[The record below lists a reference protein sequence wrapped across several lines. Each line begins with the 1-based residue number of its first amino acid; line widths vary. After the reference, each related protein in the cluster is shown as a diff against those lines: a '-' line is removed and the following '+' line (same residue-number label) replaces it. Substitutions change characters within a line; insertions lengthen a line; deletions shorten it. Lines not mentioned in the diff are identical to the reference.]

1 VIEQLTVLAKDDLP
15 FPPSVE
21 DFFLPAIYPWGEA
34 NSPWI
39 TKFTVLV
46 WIAVAL
52 LIIFFLMAYRKPK
65 LVPTRTQW
73 IAESIYGFAR
83 DNVAKEII
91 GHEGVRFAPYLATL
105 FSFLL
110 LTNIFGII
118 PFIQISPMSHIA
130 FPAFLAIITYGLYNY
145 QGIKKHGFLGYL
157 KSQTMPPAPKIL
169 YPLLIPLEFFS
180 NLVLRP
186 FTLALRL
193 FANMFAGHII
203 LLVFTLSGFV
213 LLASDNF
220 FLKAVSPFAWLMA
233 IVLTLF
239 EVLVAVLQAYVFTLL
254 TAVYVQTSLA
264 EEH

>member
-1 VIEQLTVLAKDDLP
+1 MIEQLTVLAKDDLP

-34 NSPWI
+34 NSPWV
-39 TKFTVLV
+39 TKFTVLI
-46 WIAVAL
+46 WLAVAA
-52 LIIFFLMAYRKPK
+52 LIAFFLLAYRKPK
-65 LVPTRTQW
+65 LVPTRGQW
-73 IAESIYGFAR
+73 MAESVYGFAR

-105 FSFLL
+105 FSFIL

-130 FPAFLAIITYGLYNY
+130 FPAFLAIISYVLYNAA
-145 QGIKKHGFLGYL
+145 GIKKHGFWRYL
-157 KSQTMPPAPKIL
+157 KSQTMPPAPKVL

-220 FLKAVSPFAWLMA
+220 FIKAMSPFAWLMA
-233 IVLTLF
+233 IILTLF
-239 EVLVAVLQAYVFTLL
+239 ELLVAVLQAYVFTLL
-254 TAVYVQTSLA
+254 TAVYVQTSIA
-264 EEH
+264 TDH